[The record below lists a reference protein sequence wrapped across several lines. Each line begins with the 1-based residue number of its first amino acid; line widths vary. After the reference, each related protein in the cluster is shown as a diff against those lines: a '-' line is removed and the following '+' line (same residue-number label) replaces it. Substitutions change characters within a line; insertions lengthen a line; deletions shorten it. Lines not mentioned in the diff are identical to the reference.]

1 MSLKEIARF
10 ADLAEAQIAASRLRS
25 EGVQVLV
32 QNEYWGGADFIMT
45 IAMGGFRLWA
55 PEGQAA
61 EAKALINTLRA
72 AAPPPLEPGE
82 EEEREAP
89 VVAGPQ
95 AAPVAGLARTGL
107 ALLLTLFFGWTAG
120 FLVVGRRRNAAVTG
134 VVVVLVVISG
144 LSLLSL
150 VWSWM
155 SYAGTG
161 ATSVLP

>member
-10 ADLAEAQIAASRLRS
+10 ADLAEAQIAASRLRA

-61 EAKALINTLRA
+61 EAKALIGALRA
-72 AAPPPLEPGE
+72 AAPPPLEPE
-82 EEEREAP
+82 EDEQEEP
-89 VVAGPQ
+89 VAARPKP
-95 AAPVAGLARTGL
+95 APVAGVARTGL
-107 ALLLTLFFGWTAG
+107 ALLLTLVFGWAAG
-120 FLVVGRRRNAAVTG
+120 FLVVGRRRGAVVTG
-134 VVVVLVVISG
+134 VMVVLVVVSG

-150 VWSWM
+150 IWSWLA
-155 SYAGTG
+155 YAGVG
-161 ATSVLP
+161 AASAMP

>member
-10 ADLAEAQIAASRLRS
+10 ADLAEAQIAASRLRA

-61 EAKALINTLRA
+61 EASSLIGALRA
-72 AAPPPLEPGE
+72 AVPPPEAEDDDQEAPPAVRAQP
-82 EEEREAP
+82 AP
-89 VVAGPQ
+89 A
-95 AAPVAGLARTGL
+95 AGLAWTGL
-107 ALLLTLFFGWTAG
+107 ALLLTLFFGWAAG
-120 FLVVGRRRNAAVTG
+120 FLVVGRRRSAAVTG
-134 VVVVLVVISG
+134 VMIVLVVVSG

-150 VWSWM
+150 IWSWLT
-155 SYAGTG
+155 YAGIG

>member
-61 EAKALINTLRA
+61 EAKALINALRA
-72 AAPPPLEPGE
+72 AVPPSLEPE
-82 EEEREAP
+82 NEEREELVKAQPKPAP
-89 VVAGPQ
+89 AS
-95 AAPVAGLARTGL
+95 GLARTGL
-107 ALLLTLFFGWTAG
+107 ALLLTLFFGWAAG

-134 VVVVLVVISG
+134 VVVVLVVVSG
-144 LSLLSL
+144 LGLLSL

-155 SYAGTG
+155 AYAGIG
-161 ATSVLP
+161 ATAGLP

>member
-61 EAKALINTLRA
+61 EAKALISELRA
-72 AAPPPLEPGE
+72 GSPPPEELDDDEPRPVAAPPAVG
-82 EEEREAP
+82 
-89 VVAGPQ
+89 VAR
-95 AAPVAGLARTGL
+95 AGLALVLT
-107 ALLLTLFFGWTAG
+107 LLLGWAAG
-120 FLVVGRRRNAAVTG
+120 LVVVGRRRHVAVTG
-134 VVVVLVVISG
+134 VVVVLTAISG
-144 LSLLSL
+144 LSML
-150 VWSWM
+150 VLGWAWLT
-155 SYAGTG
+155 YIAGGTP
-161 ATSVLP
+161 ALP

>member
-10 ADLAEAQIAASRLRS
+10 ADLAEAQIAASRLRA

-61 EAKALINTLRA
+61 EARALIGALRA
-72 AAPPPLEPGE
+72 AAPPPLEAEDG
-82 EEEREAP
+82 EREEP
-89 VVAGPQ
+89 VVARAQP
-95 AAPVAGLARTGL
+95 APAAGLARTGL
-107 ALLLTLFFGWTAG
+107 ALLLTLFFGWAAG
-120 FLVVGRRRNAAVTG
+120 FLVVGRRRSAAVTG
-134 VVVVLVVISG
+134 VMMLLVVVSG

-150 VWSWM
+150 IWSWLT
-155 SYAGTG
+155 YAGIG
-161 ATSVLP
+161 ATPALP

>member
-10 ADLAEAQIAASRLRS
+10 ADLAEAQIAASRLRA

-61 EAKALINTLRA
+61 EARALIGELRA
-72 AAPPPLEPGE
+72 AVPPPSEAEDDDQEAPPAVGAQS
-82 EEEREAP
+82 AP
-89 VVAGPQ
+89 A
-95 AAPVAGLARTGL
+95 AGLARTGL
-107 ALLLTLFFGWTAG
+107 ALLLTLFFGWAAG
-120 FLVVGRRRNAAVTG
+120 FLVVGRRRSAAVTG
-134 VVVVLVVISG
+134 VMMVLVVVSG

-150 VWSWM
+150 IWSWLT
-155 SYAGTG
+155 YAGIG
-161 ATSVLP
+161 ATPALP

>member
-10 ADLAEAQIAASRLRS
+10 ADLAEAQIAASRLRA

-61 EAKALINTLRA
+61 EAKTLINELR
-72 AAPPPLEPGE
+72 AAPPPLESEEDEEDEPAPG
-82 EEEREAP
+82 
-89 VVAGPQ
+89 
-95 AAPVAGLARTGL
+95 AGLARTGL
-107 ALLLTLFFGWTAG
+107 ALLLTLVFGWAAG
-120 FLVVGRRRNAAVTG
+120 FLVVGRRRGAVVTG
-134 VVVVLVVISG
+134 VMVVLVVVSG

-150 VWSWM
+150 IWSWLA
-155 SYAGTG
+155 YAGIG
-161 ATSVLP
+161 AALATP

>member
-55 PEGQAA
+55 PEGQAD
-61 EAKALINTLRA
+61 EAKALINALRA
-72 AAPPPLEPGE
+72 AASPPLESKE
-82 EEEREAP
+82 EDEQEEP
-89 VVAGPQ
+89 VVAQPKP
-95 AAPVAGLARTGL
+95 ASGLARTGL
-107 ALLLTLFFGWTAG
+107 ALLLTLFFGWAAG

-150 VWSWM
+150 VWSWLA
-155 SYAGTG
+155 YAGIG
-161 ATSVLP
+161 ATSGLP